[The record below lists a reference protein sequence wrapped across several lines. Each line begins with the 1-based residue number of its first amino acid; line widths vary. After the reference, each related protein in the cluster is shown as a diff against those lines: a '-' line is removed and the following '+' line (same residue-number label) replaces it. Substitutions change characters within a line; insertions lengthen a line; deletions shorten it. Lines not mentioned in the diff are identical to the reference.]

1 MYRGVHAWCAHGAW
15 VQRFSILDKRFDLAD
30 AVFLFQW
37 QSACCI
43 SWKPLAMPMLWFCA
57 ADSKF
62 EFPNTYKLNKT
73 HSIDKSKNRALQR
86 ESNARSPQW
95 NALLARRVL
104 ARSDVHRTRE
114 RGREGLSRWNE
125 APCVLPVP
133 VYLPVLVRI
142 IVLWVLV
149 EIK

>member
-15 VQRFSILDKRFDLAD
+15 VQRFSILDKRFDFDLAD

-86 ESNARSPQW
+86 ESNARLPSGMHF
-95 NALLARRVL
+95 
-104 ARSDVHRTRE
+104 S
-114 RGREGLSRWNE
+114 REGFSRE
-125 APCVLPVP
+125 VTYTVP
-133 VYLPVLVRI
+133 ESGVGKASRGGMRPKSLEGHEP
-142 IVLWVLV
+142 
-149 EIK
+149 